1 MKRNSFILKKLLP
14 SLLSAAMVSGF
25 GTPSFSL
32 STFAATSEP
41 ALSSAVNTPS
51 DAAKATDSDAEY
63 DEENPCR
70 VCYGKVVTKHFS
82 HKISVFFWI
91 CGNNTS
97 KSCNFATFYRD
108 NNY

>member
-25 GTPSFSL
+25 GAPSFSL

-63 DEENPCR
+63 DEDGFLMDGMVSQMPGCPL
-70 VCYGKVVTKHFS
+70 FS
-82 HKISVFFWI
+82 LRLMLNRCQV
-91 CGNNTS
+91 
-97 KSCNFATFYRD
+97 
-108 NNY
+108 